1 MPNNIDI
8 GLLRAFL
15 AVVDTGGMTSSARVL
30 NLTQAAVSLQIKRL
44 EDHFS
49 AQLFE
54 RDRKGMK
61 LTPTGQR
68 LVVQARRM
76 VRNNDEVWSAMNE
89 AEFEGEIR
97 LGMPSDFVRCF
108 GAPILKQFDQAWPRV
123 RVSLVCE
130 TTQRLLEKLDRG
142 EVDLTFTVEKK
153 CGHNGVTLL
162 SDPLVW
168 VGAKGGQAYER
179 DPLPIST
186 DDETCSLRPY
196 ALKALADV
204 GRTWR
209 WVCEDKNFDPILA
222 TLEADIAV
230 APLLA
235 CTVPPDFEILG
246 ERHGMPPL
254 LNFWINLYVPHT
266 GATPLAAELANHIRD
281 VVGTRSARVA

>member
-1 MPNNIDI
+1 MAHNIDV

-44 EDHFS
+44 EEHFGC
-49 AQLFE
+49 QLFE
-54 RDRKGMK
+54 RDRKGIK
-61 LTPTGQR
+61 LTPSGQR

-108 GAPILKQFDQAWPRV
+108 GVPILKLFDQVWPRV
-123 RVSLVCE
+123 RVSLVCD
-130 TTQRLLEKLDRG
+130 TSLRLLEKLDAA
-142 EVDLTFTVEKK
+142 EIDLTFAVEKK
-153 CGHNGVTLL
+153 CGHNGETLL

-168 VGAKGGQAYER
+168 VGAKGGQAFER

-186 DDETCSLRPY
+186 DEETCALRPY
-196 ALKALADV
+196 ALKALADA
-204 GRTWR
+204 GRAWR

-235 CTVPPDFEILG
+235 CTVPPGFEILG
-246 ERHGMPPL
+246 ERHGLPPL
-254 LNFWINLYVPHT
+254 LNFWINLYVPHA
-266 GATPLAAELANHIRD
+266 GPTPLAAELATHIRD
-281 VVGTRSARVA
+281 VVGVRSARVA